1 MSSKRKTKSLSALT
15 PRSFRRRVAKDI
27 IEVNLVSL
35 NSSVVVVT
43 NNDVPYDDVAV
54 SDLNV
59 DNKILESES
68 AKLNS
73 STLTLNSS
81 SLNEHSDDSTQFEL
95 NNSDDN
101 SSHDFYSSSS
111 DEESFIKDSP
121 PQIKDEIAYWALEYK
136 VKHNALDALLIIL
149 KKYVDQ
155 TLPKCARTLLKT
167 PRNTKVR
174 IVNPG
179 SYCHFGIA
187 SGLIEVLPLEINQLE
202 ELKNKTIRLKVSTD
216 GLPLSGSS
224 NSQLWPI
231 MGCIA
236 DSSRVFII
244 GVYHGHSKP
253 NDSNDFLHDFV
264 VEITELIDNGFTFND
279 TLYKVILHCII
290 CDAPAKSFITKTKG
304 HTGYNSCTK
313 CCQNGEYLI
322 GRICFPKVKNYTL
335 RTDDRFI
342 NQEYLDYHNGIPLI
356 NKIPNFKPISHIPLE
371 YMHLVCIGV
380 MKKVMG
386 LWLSGKL
393 ASNVVH
399 LSSNKITMLT
409 KNLLGIKSFITKDFA
424 RRPQGVEFLKR
435 WKATELRQLLLY
447 TAPVVLYDVLHPQV
461 YSHIL
466 TLHVALRIISS
477 KHLLDVYAD
486 YAHELLEH
494 FVDTFKVLYGK
505 QYISHNI
512 HGLLHMVNDVK
523 LLGPVDSYSAF
534 QFENCLRILKMQLRK
549 SERPIQQIHRRYSE
563 KSIVKPSTLK
573 EQELFSENHVDGPI
587 SNTSDINRQFKKAKI
602 NNCIISIKSPDNV
615 CIINNTIVEVHN
627 YVFDNYLKTMVI
639 LGKPYL
645 NKMNLYEVPCQS
657 SLLNCYIV
665 THLAQNISVW
675 PVSDVQ
681 YKCMTLPWNY
691 NGNNGF
697 AVFPILH
704 SDCTQ

>member
-1 MSSKRKTKSLSALT
+1 M
-15 PRSFRRRVAKDI
+15 
-27 IEVNLVSL
+27 
-35 NSSVVVVT
+35 
-43 NNDVPYDDVAV
+43 
-54 SDLNV
+54 
-59 DNKILESES
+59 SES
-68 AKLNS
+68 TELNS
-73 STLTLNSS
+73 STLTLNNS
-81 SLNEHSDDSTQFEL
+81 SLNEHCSSDDSTQFEL

-101 SSHDFYSSSS
+101 SSHDLYTSFS
-111 DEESFIKDSP
+111 DEESYIEDSP
-121 PQIKDEIAYWALEYK
+121 SQIKDEIAYWALQYK
-136 VKHNALDALLIIL
+136 VKHNALDALLVIL

-174 IVNPG
+174 TVNPG
-179 SYCHFGIA
+179 SYCHFGIV
-187 SGLIEVLPLEINQLE
+187 SGLIEVLPLEINRLE

-236 DSSRVFII
+236 DSSKVFVI

-253 NDSNDFLHDFV
+253 NDSNDFLYDFV

-279 TLYKVILHCII
+279 ILYKVVLHCII

-322 GRICFPKVKNYTL
+322 GRICFPNIKNCTL
-335 RTDDRFI
+335 RTDSGFI
-342 NQEYLDYHNGIPLI
+342 NQEYLDYHNGTPLL

-386 LWLSGKL
+386 LWLSGKP
-393 ASNVVH
+393 ASNIVH
-399 LSSNKITMLT
+399 LSSNKITLLT

-424 RRPQGVEFLKR
+424 RRPQGVEHLKR

-447 TAPVVLYDVLHPQV
+447 TAPVVLYNVLHPQV

-486 YAHELLEH
+486 YAHKLLEH

-563 KSIVKPSTLK
+563 KSIVKLSTLK
-573 EQELFSENHVDGPI
+573 EQDLFSENHVDGPI
-587 SNTSDINRQFKKAKI
+587 SSTSDINRQFKKAKI
-602 NNCIISIKSPDNV
+602 KNCIISVKSPDNV
-615 CIINNTIVEVHN
+615 CIVNNTIVEVQN
-627 YVFDNYLKTMVI
+627 YVFDNCLKTMVI
-639 LGKPYL
+639 LGKAYL
-645 NKMNLYEVPCQS
+645 NKVNLYETPCQS
-657 SLLNCYIV
+657 SLLNCYIA
-665 THLAQNISVW
+665 TGLAQNISIW
-675 PVSDVQ
+675 PISDVQ
-681 YKCMTLPWNY
+681 YKCITLPWNY